1 MFERVAILSLFLALL
16 FCACG
21 TLRHFQPGQT
31 SFEEGL
37 ALFDQGK
44 FQEAIPYFRRAT
56 ADNPDFG
63 QAYLYLGRS
72 YLGARR
78 WRDVIPPL
86 RAAYRLSPAETQE
99 EVFNFLLDAL
109 FAASAGGLPSDRS
122 RAPDRFQDAPQ
133 SNYLRGI
140 PSASA

>member
-1 MFERVAILSLFLALL
+1 MSKQFTVLWLLFTLLISACTSLRYFQTGAASFER
-16 FCACG
+16 
-21 TLRHFQPGQT
+21 
-31 SFEEGL
+31 GL

-44 FQEAIPYFRRAT
+44 FEEAIPHFQKAT

-78 WRDVIPPL
+78 WRDAISPL
-86 RAAYRLSPAETQE
+86 RAAYRLSPAETKE

-109 FAASAGGLPSDRS
+109 FAASAGSLPADRS
-122 RAPDRFQDAPQ
+122 RAPVRFQDAP
-133 SNYLRGI
+133 
-140 PSASA
+140 

>member
-1 MFERVAILSLFLALL
+1 MSKQFTVLWLLFTLLISACTSLRYFQTGAASFER
-16 FCACG
+16 
-21 TLRHFQPGQT
+21 
-31 SFEEGL
+31 GL

-44 FQEAIPYFRRAT
+44 FEEAIPHFQKAT

-78 WRDVIPPL
+78 WRDAISPL
-86 RAAYRLSPAETQE
+86 RAAYRLSPAETKE

-109 FAASAGGLPSDRS
+109 FAASAGSLPADRS
-122 RAPDRFQDAPQ
+122 RTPERFQDAP
-133 SNYLRGI
+133 
-140 PSASA
+140 